1 MQPEWLIE
9 TAYASPGRFKRF
21 AGKHPREYESLFV
34 NLERIV
40 RLLRGGNKPG
50 GFRVGFFRSEG
61 EGVYRIGQTG
71 VESAKESRLYVYPD
85 EEDRV
90 MYTLNIGDKDSQTE
104 DINESKRI
112 AATIKEAVKREKS
125 KQKPEEGAGL

>member
-1 MQPEWLIE
+1 MEPEWPIE

-21 AGKHPREYESLFV
+21 AGRHPREYESLFV

-40 RLLRGGNKPG
+40 RLLRGGNKLG
-50 GFRVGFFRSEG
+50 GFRVGFFRPEG

-71 VESAKESRLYVYPD
+71 VESARESRLYVYLD
-85 EEDRV
+85 EEHRV
-90 MYTLNIGDKDSQTE
+90 IYTLNIGDKDSQSE

-112 AATIKEAVKREKS
+112 AATIKEAL
-125 KQKPEEGAGL
+125 KQQKTRQEPEEGAGL

>member
-1 MQPEWLIE
+1 MQPEWVIE

-40 RLLRGGNKPG
+40 RLLRSGNKLG
-50 GFRVGFFRSEG
+50 GFRVGFFRPEG

-71 VESAKESRLYVYPD
+71 VKSAKESRLYVYPD
-85 EEDRV
+85 EEYRV
-90 MYTLNIGDKDSQTE
+90 MYTLNIGDKDSQPE
-104 DINESKRI
+104 DINESKRT
-112 AATIKEAVKREKS
+112 AATIKETVKSEKLRQEPE
-125 KQKPEEGAGL
+125 KEEGS